1 MPSSPATSD
10 CSPPVTRVL
19 ISLLTLALAAY
30 IGLCVVLFATQR
42 SMLYYPQPRTDVPG
56 TTVIKLDRGDAVVN
70 VTRLQRKGE
79 AALIYF
85 GGNGEDVSL
94 SVPELA
100 EAFPQRTIYLLH
112 YRRYGGSTGSPSEV
126 ALVGDALAL
135 YDSVA
140 ADYKDIALVGRS
152 LGSGVAVQ
160 LASQRPISRLVLVTP
175 YNSIQ
180 QLAAQHFPYAPVSW
194 LLKDKFES
202 WKYTAKITVPTVL
215 IAAENDEV
223 IPRQSTD
230 ELLRS
235 FPAGVATLR
244 VIGNAGHNTISNS
257 PDYIPFLK
265 GMQ

>member
-1 MPSSPATSD
+1 MR
-10 CSPPVTRVL
+10 RVL
-19 ISLLTLALAAY
+19 INLAVLALTLY
-30 IGLCVVLFATQR
+30 IALCVVLFATQR
-42 SMLYYPQPRTDVPG
+42 SMLYFPQPRTDVPG

-70 VTRLQRKGE
+70 VTRLQRNGT

-100 EAFPQRTIYLLH
+100 EAYPQRTIFLLH
-112 YRRYGGSTGSPSEV
+112 YRGYGGSSGSPSED

-135 YDSVA
+135 YDKVA
-140 ADYKDIALVGRS
+140 AEHKDIAVVGRS

-180 QLAAQHFPYAPVSW
+180 QLAAQQFPYVPVRL

-202 WKYTAKITVPTVL
+202 WKYIEKITAPTLL
-215 IAAENDEV
+215 IAAENDEI
-223 IPRQSTD
+223 IPRTSTD
-230 ELLRS
+230 ELFKS
-235 FPAGVATLR
+235 FPAGIATLS
-244 VIGNAGHNTISNS
+244 VIAKVGHNTISDS
-257 PDYIPFLK
+257 PDYVPLLK
-265 GMQ
+265 GMR